1 MNEEHN
7 ENINRDNLS
16 MMQVVEVQANEEM
29 RTSVDLE
36 NYNHKILDS
45 HQEQV
50 FVELDLSTSSN
61 HQEDKPDQIHSHSQ
75 SGVSSE
81 ELCNYTLK

>member
-1 MNEEHN
+1 MNAEHN
-7 ENINRDNLS
+7 ENLS

-29 RTSVDLE
+29 GTSVNLE
-36 NYNHKILDS
+36 DYTNQILNS

-50 FVELDLSTSSN
+50 FVELDLPTTSN
-61 HQEDKPDQIHSHSQ
+61 HQEKKPAQSQSQSQ

-81 ELCNYTLK
+81 ELRNYTLK